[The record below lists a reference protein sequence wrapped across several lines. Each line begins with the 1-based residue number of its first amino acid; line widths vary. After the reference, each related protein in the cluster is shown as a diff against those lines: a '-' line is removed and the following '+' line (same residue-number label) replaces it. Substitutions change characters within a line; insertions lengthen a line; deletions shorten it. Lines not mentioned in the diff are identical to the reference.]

1 MQRLINKFLSVVGF
15 SVLLSTLAI
24 ATEPDRPAVISLIID
39 DIGNSPES
47 GLAAL
52 ELPGDLVYSVLP
64 NTPYATLLAE
74 IAHEKGKQVMLHIPM
89 EAEHHKEL
97 GPNGLLLNMTEPDY
111 KAVLNHALQS
121 VPHAVGMNN
130 HMGSLL
136 TQHQQPMEW
145 LMDVLLE
152 RQLFF
157 LDSRTTVK
165 TVAQQTAVDMG
176 VKTFRRDVFLDNS
189 RNQEDILEQFNRLI
203 SLARRKGYATGI
215 AHPYPETLA
224 VLKEQIPAL
233 QAKGVKLV
241 FASEFLD
248 QYTPKDQELT
258 QRNAL
263 WPVSSSPSHKVAKN

>member
-1 MQRLINKFLSVVGF
+1 MLRLINKFLSVVGI
-15 SVLLSTLAI
+15 SLLLSVLAI
-24 ATEPDRPAVISLIID
+24 ASEPDRPALISLIID

-52 ELPGDLVYSVLP
+52 ELPGDLVYSFLP

-74 IAHEKGKQVMLHIPM
+74 MAHEKGKQVMLHIPM

-111 KAVLNHALQS
+111 KAALDQALQS
-121 VPHAVGMNN
+121 VPHAVGINN

-136 TQHQQPMEW
+136 TQHQQPMKW
-145 LMDVLLE
+145 LMDVLLQH
-152 RQLFF
+152 QLFF

-165 TVAQQTAVDMG
+165 TVAQQTAADMG

-189 RNQEDILEQFNRLI
+189 RNQEDILKQFNRLI
-203 SLARRKGYATGI
+203 SLAKHKGFATGI

-233 QAKGVKLV
+233 QAKGIKLV
-241 FASEFLD
+241 FASEFLE
-248 QYTPKDQELT
+248 QYTLKDQELT
-258 QRNAL
+258 QRSAL
-263 WPVSSSPSHKVAKN
+263 WPASSSPSHKVAKN